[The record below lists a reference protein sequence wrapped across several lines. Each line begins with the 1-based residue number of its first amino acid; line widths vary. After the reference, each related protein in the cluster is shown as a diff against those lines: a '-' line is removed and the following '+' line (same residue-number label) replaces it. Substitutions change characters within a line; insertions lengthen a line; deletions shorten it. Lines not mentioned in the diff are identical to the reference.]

1 MIFFGAPQCTSDQD
15 QAIRAVEMGIE
26 MQKAMCDLRLKW
38 AQAGIPHPFHIR
50 IGINTG
56 QASVGAFGSQQ
67 RLEYTAI
74 GRQVNLAAR
83 IQAHCT
89 PDHVLISQST
99 WALVHDKVSCVTQG
113 QVMFHG
119 LHEHMEIYDVQWR

>member
-1 MIFFGAPQCTSDQD
+1 
-15 QAIRAVEMGIE
+15 
-26 MQKAMCDLRLKW
+26 
-38 AQAGIPHPFHIR
+38 
-50 IGINTG
+50 
-56 QASVGAFGSQQ
+56 VGAFGSQQ

-119 LHEHMEIYDVQWR
+119 LHEPMEIYDVQWR